1 MKKFFYFLGPDENRF
16 SFDQSFNDGLD
27 KVADFLNPDDKDADV
42 LLNGWIDQLQDSFT
56 DLANNEHVIEFSNNI
71 KSKFQDDGEF
81 KEIIGDFGDQFQE
94 GMYIFWS
101 KKYFSILKKIWSLK
115 SLFYHFTGIAK
126 FVEQMENEDSDAF
139 DQWKNKFADNAD
151 QKEELNEFEEQL
163 TEAWQQQN
171 SENGS
176 ECILKSAKL
185 SVILSAF
192 FLFLF

>member
-1 MKKFFYFLGPDENRF
+1 MKSITAVFLVLLVGVNSRPDENRF

-27 KVADFLNPDDKDADV
+27 KVVDFLNPDDKDADV

-94 GMYIFWS
+94 
-101 KKYFSILKKIWSLK
+101 
-115 SLFYHFTGIAK
+115 GIAK

>member
-1 MKKFFYFLGPDENRF
+1 
-16 SFDQSFNDGLD
+16 
-27 KVADFLNPDDKDADV
+27 
-42 LLNGWIDQLQDSFT
+42 
-56 DLANNEHVIEFSNNI
+56 
-71 KSKFQDDGEF
+71 
-81 KEIIGDFGDQFQE
+81 
-94 GMYIFWS
+94 
-101 KKYFSILKKIWSLK
+101 
-115 SLFYHFTGIAK
+115 
-126 FVEQMENEDSDAF
+126 MENEDSDAF

-176 ECILKSAKL
+176 EFILKSAKL

>member
-1 MKKFFYFLGPDENRF
+1 M
-16 SFDQSFNDGLD
+16 
-27 KVADFLNPDDKDADV
+27 NPDDKDADV

-81 KEIIGDFGDQFQE
+81 KEIIGDFGNQFQE

-101 KKYFSILKKIWSLK
+101 KKYFSILKKIWSLE
-115 SLFYHFTGIAK
+115 SFFYHFTGIAK

-139 DQWKNKFADNAD
+139 DQWKNKFTDDAG
-151 QKEELNEFEEQL
+151 QKELNEFEEQL

-176 ECILKSAKL
+176 ECILNSAKL